1 MADGVTI
8 ENGARPVDAGLV
20 NYTHLI
26 YGLHALSAAIGIFGS
41 ASIIGSFLLG
51 VPSII
56 AVIMNYVRR
65 ADARGTWLE
74 SHFTWQI
81 RTFWYAAGWVVAV
94 TLVSIPLAVVLI
106 GIGTFVAGM
115 IALSF
120 WIVYRVVRGWLA
132 LKEGRTM
139 PV

>member
-8 ENGARPVDAGLV
+8 ENGTRPVDAGLV
-20 NYTHLI
+20 SYTHVI
-26 YGLHALSAAIGIFGS
+26 YGLHALSAAIGLFGS

-51 VPSII
+51 VPSIV

-65 ADARGTWLE
+65 SDARGTWLE

-81 RTFWYAAGWVVAV
+81 RTFWYAVGWVIAV

-106 GIGTFVAGM
+106 GIGTFVLGM
-115 IALSF
+115 IAVSL

-132 LKEGRTM
+132 LKDGRPM

>member
-1 MADGVTI
+1 MADGMTI
-8 ENGARPVDAGLV
+8 EHGVRPVDSGLL
-20 NYTHLI
+20 NYTHVI

-81 RTFWYAAGWVVAV
+81 RTFWYALGWVVAV
-94 TLVSIPLAVVLI
+94 TLVSIPLAVILI

-132 LKEGRTM
+132 LKDGRPM